1 MKRIG
6 DIGAGLL
13 AFANCCGALGILL
26 LMYSNKSFRSSSSSR
41 RLALIG
47 LPHSNLRG
55 TKFIKLKTDIMNQ
68 MSKINSTLFTKE
80 KFEEKY
86 ENYPKKLRKL
96 DSGLELNIIPFL
108 SIIGFLWSFI
118 LMFSFCA
125 PNLDG
130 YNDDYEKNDRDNQA
144 IYYNSSEPKSDTA
157 VDGAVAGAVIY
168 QNTRPRHRHNPSNGN
183 GNNDCGNFN
192 CSGSGGNGGGLAVV
206 LLFFFVVVIVVLI
219 FIVMYYSVKGC
230 GKHISR
236 YTGIIGELI
245 IYLCIT
251 ITISIFLFTNGYNHS
266 VNPIIICVI
275 SSVLVLFNFLG
286 VLIPNLNCSQNNEKG
301 EINKPLALNEENQ
314 EPIII
319 NSDTMKNTTLF
330 PIDISQKSNDNLIGL
345 NDLPTNNVPNEPT
358 YKPIDD
364 LNRIQEGVYEAPP
377 SIQEYPQPQST
388 IDLPSEQDIISNEIH

>member
-6 DIGAGLL
+6 DTVAGLL

-26 LMYSNKSFRSSSSSR
+26 LMLKTKSFSSSSSSR

-80 KFEEKY
+80 KFEENY

-96 DSGLELNIIPFL
+96 DSHSEL
-108 SIIGFLWSFI
+108 SIIPVLSIFGFLWSFI

-125 PNLDG
+125 PDG
-130 YNDDYEKNDRDNQA
+130 YNEDYEKNDRDNQVK
-144 IYYNSSEPKSDTA
+144 YYNSSEPKSDTA
-157 VDGAVAGAVIY
+157 TGGVVAGAVIY
-168 QNTRPRHRHNPSNGN
+168 QNTGPNHRHNHNNGN
-183 GNNDCGNFN
+183 GNNNCGNCN
-192 CSGSGGNGGGLAVV
+192 CSGSGGDGSGLAVV
-206 LLFFFVVVIVVLI
+206 LLIFLAIIVAVLI
-219 FIVMYYSVKGC
+219 FIAMYYSVKGC
-230 GKHISR
+230 GKHIAR

-245 IYLCIT
+245 IYFCIT
-251 ITISIFLFTNGYNHS
+251 ISISIFLFTNGYNLS
-266 VNPIIICVI
+266 YNPIIICVI
-275 SSVLVLFNFLG
+275 SSVLVLINFLG
-286 VLIPNLNCSQNNEKG
+286 VLIPNLNCCQNNENG
-301 EINKPLALNEENQ
+301 EINKPLASDQENQ
-314 EPIII
+314 EPIVI
-319 NSDTMKNTTLF
+319 NSNIMNNTTISS
-330 PIDISQKSNDNLIGL
+330 IDISQKSNDNLNEP

-377 SIQEYPQPQST
+377 SVQEYPQPQST